1 MPTEMLTV
9 GKSEIRKD
17 AWAKVTGEAQYVDD
31 LPAKGV
37 LHARVLRSPHHHARI
52 VSIDVRDAAQ
62 VQGVVAVL
70 TSPDVPGEQSFGA
83 LIADQP
89 ALAVDVVRHLG
100 EPVALVVAQ
109 SKLTAQRGLEAI
121 RVEYEPLPA
130 VFDPVEALVE
140 GAPPVHPGGNLVTEY
155 DVHDGN
161 LEAGFAEA
169 DVVLEETFFVP
180 RISPGYME
188 PEASMACWND
198 DGTLTVWVSSQ
209 KPFEDR
215 HAIASVLGLEEERVQ
230 VRSAVIGGA
239 FGGKEDSSLAILA
252 ALAAYATRATV
263 RLVNSRHESFLAHP
277 KRHPARLRVKI
288 GAKRDGTFV
297 ALDATVHVDTGAF
310 ASYGPAVSGL
320 LTEVVPGA
328 YRIPNVRVHTLVAYT
343 NSPYSGA
350 MRGFGSPQAHFATES
365 LLDMLAAELQM
376 GPLELRRKNILA
388 PGDKVFTGVTVAE
401 AADALPAILDHVE
414 AARERLSG
422 IPAKG
427 GWLGGVGFA
436 LNVQTMGLGYRV
448 PDDST
453 NRLEFAPDGSVRV
466 YVGAPDLGQGLATV
480 AEQMAAE
487 ALGLPYVAA
496 RAVPIDTSV
505 SPNGGVTCASRMTY
519 VVGNS
524 VIQAAQGL
532 VDALLDYAAG
542 VLRVPGERLGYAAG
556 NVTLPD
562 GQSIP
567 VAEFTS
573 RAADEGVTLAA
584 EATFSFPYPEET
596 TPKHL
601 PVGMPHVMYVFG
613 AHVARVEVDPELGTV
628 ELTDLVAIHDVGK
641 VINQAALEGQIEGA
655 AAQGI
660 GYALYEDVKLKDN
673 GRWVDGFAEY
683 LLPTSEDMPNVESIV
698 VEVPEPTGPHGAKGV
713 GEVALVPTAPAIANA
728 VCNAVGVRVTRI
740 PIQPEMIVGERQ
752 AIK

>member
-1 MPTEMLTV
+1 MLAEMLTV
-9 GKSEIRKD
+9 GKSEMRKD
-17 AWAKVTGEAQYVDD
+17 AWSKVTGEAQYVDD
-31 LPAKGV
+31 LPAEGT
-37 LHARVLRSPHHHARI
+37 LYARVLRSPHHHARI
-52 VSIDVRDAAQ
+52 VRIDVADAAQ
-62 VQGVVAVL
+62 VSGVVAVL
-70 TSPDVPGEQSFGA
+70 TARDVPGEKTFGP

-89 ALAVDVVRHLG
+89 VLAIDVVRHLG
-100 EPVALVVAQ
+100 EPVALVVAE
-109 SKLTAQRGLEAI
+109 SKLAAQRGLDAI
-121 RVEYEPLPA
+121 HVEYEPLPA
-130 VFDPVEALVE
+130 VFDPVEALAE
-140 GAPPVHPGGNLVTEY
+140 GAPQIHPGGNLVTEY
-155 DVHDGN
+155 DVRSGD
-161 LEAGFAEA
+161 LDAGFAEA

-215 HAIASVLGLEEERVQ
+215 HAIASVLNLPVEQVQ

-239 FGGKEDSSLAILA
+239 FGGKEDSSLSILA
-252 ALAAYATRATV
+252 AFAAYATHSTV
-263 RLVNSRHESFLAHP
+263 RLTNTRHESFLAHP
-277 KRHPARLRVKI
+277 KRHPAQLRVKI
-288 GAKRDGTFV
+288 GAKRDGTLV
-297 ALDATVHVDTGAF
+297 ALDATVHLDTGAF
-310 ASYGPAVSGL
+310 ASYGPAVGGL

-365 LLDMLAAELQM
+365 LLDMLAGEL
-376 GPLELRRKNILA
+376 GIDPLELRRKNILA
-388 PGDKVFTGVTVAE
+388 PGDKVFTGVTVADT
-401 AADALPAILDHVE
+401 ANALPVILDHVQ
-414 AARERLSG
+414 AARERLSS
-422 IPAKG
+422 IPATEG
-427 GWLGGVGFA
+427 RRSGVGFA

-453 NRLEFAPDGSVRV
+453 NRLEIAPDGSLLV

-480 AEQMAAE
+480 AEQMVAE
-487 ALGLPYVAA
+487 ALGLPYEAV
-496 RAVPIDTSV
+496 RTVPIDTHI

-524 VIQAAQGL
+524 VILAAQRL
-532 VDALLDYAAG
+532 VDTLLDYAAG
-542 VLRVPGERLGYAAG
+542 VLRVPREQVAYAAG
-556 NVTLPD
+556 HVKLAD

-567 VAEFTS
+567 LSEFAS
-573 RAADEGVTLAA
+573 RAAEDGMMLSA

-596 TPKHL
+596 TPKYL

-613 AHVARVEVDPELGTV
+613 AQVARVEVDPELGTV

-641 VINQAALEGQIEGA
+641 VINRAAVEGQVEGA

-683 LLPTSEDMPNVESIV
+683 LLPTSEDMPRVESII
-698 VEVPEPTGPHGAKGV
+698 VEVPEPSGPHGAKGV

-728 VCNAVGVRVTRI
+728 VYDAVNVRVTRI
-740 PIQPEMIVGERQ
+740 PIQPEMIVGDRL
-752 AIK
+752 AVG

>member
-62 VQGVVAVL
+62 VPGVVAVL
-70 TSPDVPGEQSFGA
+70 TSRDVPGEQSFGA